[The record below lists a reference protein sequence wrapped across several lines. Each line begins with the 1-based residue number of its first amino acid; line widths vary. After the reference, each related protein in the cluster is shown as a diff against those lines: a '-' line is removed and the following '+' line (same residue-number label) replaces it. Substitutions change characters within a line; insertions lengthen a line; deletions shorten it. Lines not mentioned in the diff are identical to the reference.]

1 MSLKDLPTISEI
13 GSHLDGEPL
22 HHPKQLRSTQKE
34 KPAAEVKSPFPTT
47 FSMHDNRYDSDSV
60 HSGSVFANAKTTGE
74 EDDPSQEEQVLPN
87 DLVIPSLP
95 PRPTQTSKSMPS
107 NDVLAAVIARV
118 TQQTI
123 ACLSKTKSLKEIE
136 AAATAA
142 AVESFRKMSTP
153 TKATVSTDERAQKE
167 VPSNQDSDSDINS
180 YSDEEIDPI
189 TGKVGKPRTVQIFR
203 RVRINEHLAILVVN
217 GHTRNDSRRPIID
230 LGELFIFSRTW

>member
-1 MSLKDLPTISEI
+1 
-13 GSHLDGEPL
+13 
-22 HHPKQLRSTQKE
+22 
-34 KPAAEVKSPFPTT
+34 
-47 FSMHDNRYDSDSV
+47 
-60 HSGSVFANAKTTGE
+60 
-74 EDDPSQEEQVLPN
+74 
-87 DLVIPSLP
+87 
-95 PRPTQTSKSMPS
+95 MPS

-153 TKATVSTDERAQKE
+153 TKATVSTDERAQEE

-180 YSDEEIDPI
+180 YSDEEIDSI

-203 RVRINEHLAILVVN
+203 RVRINEGLVIIVAN
-217 GHTRNDSRRPIID
+217 GHTRNYSRRPIID
-230 LGELFIFSRTW
+230 LAEFFRII

>member
-1 MSLKDLPTISEI
+1 MSIKNLPTISEI

-34 KPAAEVKSPFPTT
+34 KPAAEVKSPSEYHPFPTK
-47 FSMHDNRYDSDSV
+47 FLMHYNRYDSDSV

-74 EDDPSQEEQVLPN
+74 EDDPSQEEQVFPN
-87 DLVIPSLP
+87 EFVVPSLP

-107 NDVLAAVIARV
+107 NDVLAAVIAQV

-153 TKATVSTDERAQKE
+153 RLQLVQMKE
-167 VPSNQDSDSDINS
+167 LRKKYLLI
-180 YSDEEIDPI
+180 
-189 TGKVGKPRTVQIFR
+189 RTVIWTS
-203 RVRINEHLAILVVN
+203 ICIL
-217 GHTRNDSRRPIID
+217 TKR
-230 LGELFIFSRTW
+230 